1 MDGVLP
7 WDWYRDPRMLE
18 VEERRLFRPSWQYI
32 GPLQCVSQPG
42 DQMVGRISRAPVV
55 VVRGGDGALR
65 GFLNVCRHRGSL
77 VAQADGNAPRL
88 RCPYHAWTYGLDG
101 TLRSA
106 PQCGPEI
113 EAELPALG
121 LLPVRVATFGPF
133 VFASAAGPAGAPGA
147 PPLGAVLGDLAEV
160 IAGVGLDLDGL
171 RRRQRFGYTVAAN
184 WKIGVE
190 NYLECYHCP
199 VAHPGF
205 SAVMEV
211 GPGGYQLTASPHRLS
226 HRAPVRHGSAFAAGS
241 VTAGSYHLLLPNV
254 KININPGRQNL
265 SIGPVY
271 PDGVG
276 GTVGFLDYYFGA
288 DADEAWIEQMMAFDT
303 EVGIQDAAL
312 VAAAQAGV
320 AGGWIDR
327 GRILPQE
334 RLLAEFQRYVHAACV
349 DEAPPGPGRDEAV
362 WPGTDEGLWGHG
374 RGTAPGPR

>member
-1 MDGVLP
+1 MHSVIG
-7 WDWYRDPRMLE
+7 WDWYRDPRVLE
-18 VEERRLFRPSWQYI
+18 VEERRLFRPSWQYV
-32 GPLQCVSQPG
+32 GPLECVAQPG
-42 DQMVGRISRAPVV
+42 DQMVGRLSRIPVV
-55 VVRGGDGALR
+55 VVRGGDGELR
-65 GFLNVCRHRGSL
+65 GFLNVCRHRGS
-77 VAQADGNAPRL
+77 VVVPADGNAPWL
-88 RCPYHAWTYGLDG
+88 RCPYHAWTYNLDG

-133 VFASAAGPAGAPGA
+133 VFASAAADG
-147 PPLGAVLGDLAEV
+147 PPLGAVIGDLAEV
-160 IAGVGLDLDGL
+160 VAGVGLDLGGL
-171 RRRQRFGYTVAAN
+171 RRRQRFSYALAAN
-184 WKIGVE
+184 WKIHLE

-205 SAVMEV
+205 SAVMDV
-211 GPGGYQLTASPHRLS
+211 GPGRYELTATAHRLS
-226 HRAPVRHGSAFAAGS
+226 HRAPVRPAAAAGAAGLAAGS

-271 PDGVG
+271 PDG
-276 GTVGFLDYYFGA
+276 TARTAGFLDYYFGA

-303 EVGIQDAAL
+303 EVGDQDAVL

-320 AGGWIDR
+320 AGSWIDR

-334 RLLAEFQRYVHAACV
+334 RLLAGFQRYVHAACAAEV
-349 DEAPPGPGRDEAV
+349 PAGIR
-362 WPGTDEGLWGHG
+362 
-374 RGTAPGPR
+374 

>member
-1 MDGVLP
+1 MRSVLS
-7 WDWYRDPRMLE
+7 WDWYRDPRVLA
-18 VEERRLFRPSWQYI
+18 VEERRLFRPSWQYV
-32 GPLQCVSQPG
+32 GPLESVQRPG
-42 DQMVGRISRAPVV
+42 DQLVGRLLRVPVV
-55 VVRGGDGALR
+55 VVRDGDGELR
-65 GFLNVCRHRGSL
+65 GFLNVCRHRGS
-77 VAQADGNAPRL
+77 VVVPADGNAPRL

-113 EAELPALG
+113 AAELDGLG

-133 VFASAAGPAGAPGA
+133 VFASAALAG
-147 PPLGAVLGDLAEV
+147 PPLDEVVGDLAEV
-160 IAGVGLDLDGL
+160 VAGVGLDLGGL
-171 RRRQRFGYTVAAN
+171 RRHQRFGYTLPAN
-184 WKIGVE
+184 WKIHLE

-211 GPGGYQLTASPHRLS
+211 GPGRYELTAGTHRLS
-226 HRAPVRHGSAFAAGS
+226 HRAPVRRKDGLADGS

-271 PDGVG
+271 PDGTG
-276 GTVGFLDYYFGA
+276 QTAGFLDYYFGT
-288 DADEAWIEQMMAFDT
+288 DADEAWIEQMMVFDT
-303 EVGIQDAAL
+303 EVGDQDTVL

-320 AGGWIDR
+320 AGSWIDR

-334 RLLAEFQRYVHAACV
+334 RLLADFQRYVYAACAAEV
-349 DEAPPGPGRDEAV
+349 PA
-362 WPGTDEGLWGHG
+362 GL
-374 RGTAPGPR
+374 TAP

>member
-1 MDGVLP
+1 MRSVLP
-7 WDWYRDPRMLE
+7 WDWYRDPRVLA
-18 VEERRLFRPSWQYI
+18 VEERRLFRPSWQYV
-32 GPLQCVSQPG
+32 GPLECVQRPG
-42 DQMVGRISRAPVV
+42 DQMVGRLLRVPVV
-55 VVRGGDGALR
+55 VVRDGDGELR

-77 VAQADGNAPRL
+77 VVPADGNAPWL

-113 EAELPALG
+113 AAEHGDLG

-133 VFASAAGPAGAPGA
+133 VFASAAADG
-147 PPLGAVLGDLAEV
+147 PPLEVVIGDLAEV
-160 IAGVGLDLDGL
+160 VAGVGLDLGGL
-171 RRRQRFGYTVAAN
+171 RRRQRFDYTLAAN
-184 WKIGVE
+184 WKIHLE

-205 SAVMEV
+205 SAVMDV
-211 GPGGYQLTASPHRLS
+211 GPGRYELTAGTHRLS
-226 HRAPVRHGSAFAAGS
+226 HRAPVRRAAGPAADLPSDPAAGLAAGS

-271 PDGVG
+271 PDG
-276 GTVGFLDYYFGA
+276 TDRTAGFLDYYFGA
-288 DADEAWIEQMMAFDT
+288 DADEAWIERMMAFDT
-303 EVGIQDAAL
+303 EVGDQDAAL

-320 AGGWIDR
+320 AGSWIDR

-334 RLLAEFQRYVHAACV
+334 RLLADFQRHVHAACAGEV
-349 DEAPPGPGRDEAV
+349 
-362 WPGTDEGLWGHG
+362 
-374 RGTAPGPR
+374 APG